1 MFLKFLEHFKCIY
14 EKSIK
19 TSVKKKYSSIVY
31 KRYEYVLYNVSHC
44 SHNHHKLSYSIII
57 DALRNDIYYT
67 NDNYFTERNF
77 ADITDYSCVFAT
89 FITLQSIQSRWFCS
103 SRSCSKFFRRVVA
116 FRCARSIL
124 DFKKQQE
131 LFRFTSRVIRARH
144 AIYISNT
151 SRRI

>member
-1 MFLKFLEHFKCIY
+1 MRTYIN
-14 EKSIK
+14 KSIRI
-19 TSVKKKYSSIVY
+19 SVKTTVT
-31 KRYEYVLYNVSHC
+31 HQ
-44 SHNHHKLSYSIII
+44 HNADTLFFSLLNDHKLFYSIII
-57 DALRNDIYYT
+57 DALHNNIHYTANDSR
-67 NDNYFTERNF
+67 FMERNF
-77 ADITDYSCVFAT
+77 VGVTDYSCVFAS
-89 FITLQSIQSRWFCS
+89 FIMLQSIQSRWFCP

-151 SRRI
+151 SCRI